1 VWNQIFKGNNITY
14 REPKLVLFT
23 QAVRSACGRAS
34 SAVGPFYCPTD
45 QRVYLDLGF
54 FDQLS
59 RSLGAKGDF
68 AAAYVV
74 AHEVGHHVQNL
85 LGVESFV
92 NSRSASSERTRN
104 QLSVKTELQ
113 ADCFAGVWAKQTD
126 KAKQVIEDGDINE
139 AVTAA
144 AAVGDDR
151 LQQANRGEVM
161 PDSFTHGSSAQ
172 RVEAFRQGFSDGN
185 PQTCLDSY
193 R

>member
-1 VWNQIFKGNNITY
+1 
-14 REPKLVLFT
+14 
-23 QAVRSACGRAS
+23 VRSACGRAS

-113 ADCFAGVWAKQTD
+113 ADCFAGVWANST
-126 KAKQVIEDGDINE
+126 AKRQLLEEGDVNE
-139 AVTAA
+139 AMTAA
-144 AAVGDDR
+144 SAVGDDR
-151 LQQANRGEVM
+151 IQQQTTGRINV
-161 PDSFTHGSSAQ
+161 DSFTHGSAAQ
-172 RVEAFRQGFSDGN
+172 RAQWFRRGF
-185 PQTCLDSY
+185 DSGDPKACDTFAS
-193 R
+193 